1 MWGDPVFSR
10 MAVALTPGLISG
22 LLACSSQPEAP
33 SLSIVGTWD
42 QGARLEDA
50 GNGQTHIHTG
60 YFSFDQKGG
69 GFSGTGQ
76 QSGLCHAA
84 SGDYEGPLASEALF
98 HIDEGVQ
105 QGSNVSFRT
114 PLCTYEG
121 VMSDD
126 NSHIDGTARCE
137 YTDQGTHFV
146 WTGEWLANRQR

>member
-1 MWGDPVFSR
+1 
-10 MAVALTPGLISG
+10 MAVALTPGLIGG
-22 LLACSSQPEAP
+22 LVACSSQPEAP

-50 GNGQTHIHTG
+50 ANRQTHIHTG
-60 YFSFDQKGG
+60 YFSFDQKGD
-69 GFSGTGQ
+69 GFSGSGQ
-76 QSGLCHAA
+76 QS
-84 SGDYEGPLASEALF
+84 
-98 HIDEGVQ
+98 
-105 QGSNVSFRT
+105 

-146 WTGEWLANRQR
+146 WTGEWLANLQR